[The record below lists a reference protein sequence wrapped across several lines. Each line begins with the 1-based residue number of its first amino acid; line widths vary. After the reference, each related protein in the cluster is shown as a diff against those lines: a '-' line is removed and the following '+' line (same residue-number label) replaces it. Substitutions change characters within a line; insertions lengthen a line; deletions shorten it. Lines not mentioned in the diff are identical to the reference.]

1 MIELENVGIELGGKS
16 VLEAVSMTVSE
27 GEFLAVVGPN
37 GAGKTTLLRTCNG
50 LLTPNSGTV
59 RLDGTDVTALS
70 ARSLG
75 RLVATVPQGTQL
87 AFDFDVR
94 DAVAMGRT
102 PHRSRFATATE
113 TDRNAVVSALERTET
128 AAFADRSVGD
138 LSGGERQ
145 RVVFARAL
153 AQETPVLLLDEPT
166 ASLDINHQVGTLS
179 MARELTTEGKTVV
192 AAIHDLELAARF
204 CDRLALVAG
213 GELVS
218 IGKPETVLTAGRLE
232 TAFDVR
238 TAVGTN
244 PITGTATVTPL
255 SDDPPTDRRIHVL
268 GGGRSAARLLGR
280 LAEAGIEV
288 TAGVL
293 SENDIAAVTAGELA
307 SSVVTAPA
315 FEPIGETQRAAVRTL
330 VEKADATVV
339 SGPLDREHIR
349 LARHADR
356 LFASDTVPDPP
367 SNARVVPDAE
377 LLSVL
382 ESGET
387 VESSASSQ

>member
-1 MIELENVGIELGGKS
+1 MIELENVGIELGGTS
-16 VLEAVSMTVSE
+16 VLEAVSMTVPE
-27 GEFLAVVGPN
+27 GEFIAVVGPN

-50 LLTPNSGTV
+50 LLSPDSGTV
-59 RLDGTDVTALS
+59 RLDGADVTTLS

-75 RLVATVPQGTQL
+75 RLVATVPQETQL

-94 DAVAMGRT
+94 DVVAMGRT
-102 PHRSRFATATE
+102 PHRSRFATATRR
-113 TDRNAVVSALERTET
+113 DRAAVREALERTET

-153 AQETPVLLLDEPT
+153 AQETPILLLDEPT

-204 CDRLALVAG
+204 CDRLALVADG
-213 GELVS
+213 GLVS
-218 IGKPETVLTAGRLE
+218 IGKPERVLTAERLE

-255 SDDPPTDRRIHVL
+255 SDEPPTDRRIHVL

-280 LAEAGIEV
+280 LAEVGIEV

-293 SENDIAAVTAGELA
+293 PENDIAAVTAGELA

-315 FEPIGETQRAAVRTL
+315 FEPIGETQRVAVRTL
-330 VEKADATVV
+330 IEKADATVV
-339 SGPLDREHIR
+339 SGPLDPEHTPI
-349 LARHADR
+349 ARHADR
-356 LFASDTVPDPP
+356 LFAPDTVPDPP
-367 SNARVVPDAE
+367 PNARTVPDAE

-382 ESGET
+382 GGSET
-387 VESSASSQ
+387 IESSASSQ